1 MSVEINETRGF
12 IMAKKS
18 QSSEANGKTAA
29 KTSDAVENT
38 SAYFRAIF
46 KKNPKLLTS
55 RSNDELLKRWL
66 ADHPGETEVPK
77 NVKANVSNLKSV
89 LRSKGRKK
97 AVKAVKVAVAAPVG
111 TTPAPHPAPAR
122 TQLEKL
128 EEQIDDCLTFA
139 RHLDREGL
147 EDVILH
153 LRKAR
158 NAVVWKMGS

>member
-1 MSVEINETRGF
+1 
-12 IMAKKS
+12 MAKK
-18 QSSEANGKTAA
+18 ANPANSKAA
-29 KTSDAVENT
+29 NDSVPKDPQGDSV
-38 SAYFRAIF
+38 SGYFRKIF
-46 KKNPKLLTS
+46 KESPKFLNS
-55 RSNDELLKRWL
+55 RSNDEMLKRWL

-77 NVKANVSNLKSV
+77 NVKSILSNLKSV

-97 AVKAVKVAVAAPVG
+97 AVKAAKVAATTPVG
-111 TTPAPHPAPAR
+111 TTPHPILAK
-122 TQLEKL
+122 TKLEKL

-158 NAVVWKMGS
+158 NAVVWKMGM